1 MTPRQIRMASE
12 RALGAAAY
20 EGRRH
25 FEDRDFDAP
34 ELRARA
40 ATTSRKLKDD
50 GGDEISV
57 FVVRS

>member
-1 MTPRQIRMASE
+1 MTPRQIRMTSE

-20 EGRRH
+20 EGRSH

-34 ELRARA
+34 KPHAQV
-40 ATTSRKLKDD
+40 ATTSRQPKDG

>member
-1 MTPRQIRMASE
+1 MTSE

-20 EGRRH
+20 GGRRH

-34 ELRARA
+34 QRHAHVA
-40 ATTSRKLKDD
+40 ATSRQPKDGD
-50 GGDEISV
+50 GDEISV